1 MIYFDDKTILYMTKQ
16 TQGFAYAFQ
25 LLGYHIWRYATE
37 QNKKT
42 ISLSLVD
49 EILDI
54 YLSDLNRNVYF
65 KVYNDLSKGVRASN
79 GKSWKTKSQK
89 PRNRENNE

>member
-1 MIYFDDKTILYMTKQ
+1 MTKQ

-79 GKSWKTKSQK
+79 GKKKKKKSQK